1 MQGFPAVLT
10 YLLGPFLAFLPL
22 RWRKA
27 HLSRWPIRWGTAA
40 FLSGLLET
48 VAFFPLLIWWY
59 SYFVT
64 SFAQV
69 LAQSDAAGGVPEG
82 REGLVGVAGFA
93 MNPLTWVVFYIGFE
107 GLVRAAGTLAGGE
120 ARGTI
125 FLAAPYFLY
134 KKAAK
139 RSEVPELP
147 LVRDEITP
155 GDSTCDMRIA
165 SSRAKAEWKYPFT
178 IRYGGGYF
186 QVAGMAK
193 LAAGPRPFVY
203 SMRRL
208 PAGEIARG
216 LHEYNPDDGL
226 AEPMERLKPLEA
238 ELPSIRSVGSLREV
252 PRGLGKE
259 DLGFKYLLGPFV
271 SLLPQGWR
279 ERIFHQAPSLLAPGA
294 IISGGVALV
303 VSLGLL
309 VAWATGEL
317 GVYWTR
323 NQAFGFTLVVAYVG
337 VEGLLRAYL
346 AMTTGDV
353 HGIFLLGI
361 AEGATSL
368 VTRPP
373 ARPKLAVVADE
384 VTPGG
389 GTCDLKISSCAEK
402 NGWKYPFTIRY
413 GGAFFQ
419 VMDSVYITRGP
430 RPYVYSLR
438 RLPPGE
444 IAGGLKD
451 YTPEDVLQASMVER
465 VKW

>member
-1 MQGFPAVLT
+1 
-10 YLLGPFLAFLPL
+10 
-22 RWRKA
+22 
-27 HLSRWPIRWGTAA
+27 
-40 FLSGLLET
+40 LLE
-48 VAFFPLLIWWY
+48 VGGFFPLLIWWY

-69 LAQSDAAGGVPEG
+69 LAQTAAPGPVPEG
-82 REGLVGVAGFA
+82 REGLVGLAGFA

-125 FLAAPYFLY
+125 FLAAPYYFY
-134 KKAAK
+134 KKAVK
-139 RSEVPELP
+139 RREEPELP

-155 GDSTCDMRIA
+155 GDATCDIRIA

-186 QVAGMAK
+186 QVVGMTK
-193 LAAGPRPFVY
+193 LAAGPRPFMY
-203 SMRRL
+203 SLRRL

-216 LHEYNPDDGL
+216 LYEYNPDDGL
-226 AEPMERLKPLEA
+226 EAPMERLQPLEA
-238 ELPSIRSVGSLREV
+238 KLPSIGSVSSLRGV
-252 PRGLGKE
+252 SRGLEKQ

-279 ERIFHQAPSLLAPGA
+279 ERIFHQTPSLLAPGA
-294 IISGGVALV
+294 IISGGMAVV

-309 VAWATGEL
+309 IAWATGDL

-323 NQAFGFTLVVAYVG
+323 NQAFGFTLAVAYVG

-346 AMTTGDV
+346 AMTTGEV
-353 HGIFLLGI
+353 HGIFLLGV
-361 AEGATSL
+361 AEIVTSTI
-368 VTRPP
+368 TRPA
-373 ARPKLAVVADE
+373 ARLKLAVVVDE
-384 VTPGG
+384 VTPGS

-402 NGWKYPFTIRY
+402 SGWRYPYTIRY
-413 GGAFFQ
+413 GGAYFQ
-419 VMDSVYITRGP
+419 VMDSVYVSRGA

-444 IAGGLKD
+444 IAGGLND
-451 YTPEDVLQASMVER
+451 YTPEDVLHAGAVER
-465 VKW
+465 IKW